1 MQKTKRKRGRPGL
14 SIQDV
19 QAACERLQAQGRP
32 VGPTTVRLETGRG
45 SYETITRHLRALG
58 YPGGRTR
65 K

>member
-14 SIQDV
+14 TLQDV
-19 QAACERLQAQGRP
+19 QGACERLQAQGRP
-32 VGPTTVRLETGRG
+32 IGPTTVRLELSRG